1 MNYEEALHFFHS
13 FDRFGV
19 QPGLS
24 RVCALSAFLGDPQK
38 ELSFIHVAGT
48 NGKGSTSTML
58 SEVFRAAGY
67 TVGLYT
73 SPYVLN
79 FRERIQV
86 NGKMISE
93 AELSALAQTV
103 KEAVVKCNENDVYP
117 TEFEVVTAAAFAFF
131 KQKNCDIVIL
141 EVGLGGRF
149 DATNIIEKPEVSVIT
164 SVSFDHVGV
173 LGDTLEKIAG
183 EKAGIIKNGVP
194 VVTSENQPEAVKDV
208 LLAQAEQKN
217 TVLHFADGMLPF
229 CSETVNGSV
238 VLWNGADLHIPFAGA
253 HMVENAGLVIK
264 AALLCAEKWN
274 ISEQN
279 IRDGISAAR
288 IPARLECLCAAPLI
302 LLDGSH
308 NDGSTKA
315 LSQVLQKH
323 LAGKKILALMGMM
336 ADKEVDKSLANLLPC
351 FSLVLT
357 VTPSNPR
364 SMQAAELAE
373 KVKNYGTAAQKT
385 DNIEQAVALAFEKM
399 HDFDALVI
407 CGSLY
412 LAADVREKFIYYIDK
427 LSKKQ

>member
-1 MNYEEALHFFHS
+1 MNYEEALNFFHS

-19 QPGLS
+19 QPGLD
-24 RVCALSAFLGDPQK
+24 RVCALSAFLGNPQK
-38 ELSFIHVAGT
+38 DLSFIHVAGT

-73 SPYVLN
+73 SPYVLC
-79 FRERIQV
+79 FRERMQV
-86 NGKMISE
+86 DEKMISE
-93 AELSALAQTV
+93 EELPVLAQTV
-103 KEAVVKCNENDVYP
+103 KEAVLKCNENNIFP
-117 TEFEVVTAAAFAFF
+117 TEFEVVTAAAFLYF

-149 DATNIIEKPEVSVIT
+149 DATNIIAQPECSVIT
-164 SVSFDHVGV
+164 SISFDHVGV

-194 VVTSENQPEAVKDV
+194 VVTSENQPDAVKAV
-208 LLAQAEQKN
+208 LLAEAQQKN
-217 TVLHFADGMLPF
+217 AVLHFADGSLPVLY
-229 CSETVNGSV
+229 ETVNGSCIT
-238 VLWNGADLHIPFAGA
+238 WNGGELRIPFAGM

-264 AALLCAEKWN
+264 AAQLCAGKWH

-279 IRDGISAAR
+279 IRDGIAAAR
-288 IPARLECLCAAPLI
+288 IPARVEVLSEQPLVI
-302 LLDGSH
+302 LDGSH

-315 LSQVLQKH
+315 LAGVLQRNF
-323 LAGKKILALMGMM
+323 AGKKILALMGMM
-336 ADKEVDKSLANLLPC
+336 ADKEVNKVLANLLPC
-351 FSLVLT
+351 FSRVLS

-364 SMQAAELAE
+364 AMEAYELAE
-373 KVKNYGTAAQKT
+373 KIAQNGVAAQAT
-385 DNIEQAVALAFEKM
+385 DGIDCAVATALEQLA
-399 HDFDALVI
+399 DYDALVV

-427 LSKKQ
+427 LSEKL